1 MADLLN
7 EEFDCDFDA
16 DPNYLGLLA
25 VALCGDNALS
35 WIEDSFGRAFFDGGD
50 ISDDGVAE
58 FCCRLNWP
66 YVEEGKSNP
75 LVRMVQD
82 CEQDISIDLAVDYDY
97 EGMSEEFGEDFK
109 VHVDS
114 SGQISYEGEY
124 FADREADN
132 EY

>member
-1 MADLLN
+1 MVDLLN

-58 FCCRLNWP
+58 FYCRLN
-66 YVEEGKSNP
+66 
-75 LVRMVQD
+75 
-82 CEQDISIDLAVDYDY
+82 
-97 EGMSEEFGEDFK
+97 
-109 VHVDS
+109 
-114 SGQISYEGEY
+114 
-124 FADREADN
+124 
-132 EY
+132 